1 MIAPH
6 GVLIAFTLLALSAA
20 SPRPLAPQAA
30 APASSAARDDSPAAI
45 DRLLDGPGASP
56 ATARAALESCRRV
69 EAAFDGRDPARFLL
83 QYGRALSAAG
93 ERDAA
98 LATLARVFLLHPR
111 SRAAPPAL
119 LAAAR
124 LLRSTPP
131 EEGGDPLLARRL
143 AERALATASALGAT
157 ESVADAE
164 AFLREPPPAPIPS
177 PPSEKTR

>member
-6 GVLIAFTLLALSAA
+6 GLLIAAAMLALSAA
-20 SPRPLAPQAA
+20 SPRLPAPQAA
-30 APASSAARDDSPAAI
+30 APASPAATDDSPAAI

-69 EAAFDGRDPARFLL
+69 AAAFDGRDPARFLL
-83 QYGRALSAAG
+83 QHGRALAAVG

-111 SRAAPPAL
+111 SLAAPPAL

-124 LLRSTPP
+124 LLRSMPA

-143 AERALATASALGAT
+143 AERALATASALGAAD
-157 ESVADAE
+157 SVAEAE
-164 AFLREPPPAPIPS
+164 AFLREPRPAPTPA
-177 PPSEKTR
+177 PPPENPR